1 MARRAHRHAL
11 GFEPDHRV
19 ERAMTDQP
27 SHKDVR
33 AETLVDPKAKK
44 KVSLSDWPARGDNL
58 FESKKEAKAS
68 LDADALAIN
77 DLQDALFASKGRA
90 LLIVMQGIDTS
101 GKDGATKEAFKYT
114 SPLGV
119 HVHAFGKPTEEEL
132 AHDYLWRLHKVT
144 PRRGYITV
152 FNRSQYE
159 DVLVVKVRKLAPPEA
174 VEQRY
179 EQINQF
185 EKTLTENGTRILK
198 LMLHISKEEQ
208 GVRLRERL
216 EVPGKRWKFNP
227 SDLEDRKLWDEY
239 QAAYESVLQ
248 RCSTPWAPW
257 YVVPADSRS
266 RRDATVARLIRGEL
280 TAMKPAYPDPGYRPE
295 QYKID

>member
-1 MARRAHRHAL
+1 MA
-11 GFEPDHRV
+11 
-19 ERAMTDQP
+19 DQP
-27 SHKDVR
+27 SLEDVR
-33 AETLVDPKAKK
+33 AATLAKPNGRK
-44 KVSLSDWPARGDNL
+44 KLSLADFPTRDDKL
-58 FESKKEAKAS
+58 FEGKKDARAS

-77 DLQDALFASKGRA
+77 ELQDALFAGKAGA
-90 LLIVMQGIDTS
+90 LLVVMQGIDTA

-119 HVHAFGKPTEEEL
+119 NVFAFGKPTEEEL
-132 AHDYLWRLHKVT
+132 AHDYLWRLHQRT
-144 PRRGYITV
+144 PKKGYVHV

-159 DVLVVKVRKLAPPEA
+159 DVLVVKVRKLAPADE

-185 EKTLTENGTRILK
+185 EKHLVENGTQILK

-208 GVRLRERL
+208 GERLKERL
-216 EVPGKRWKFNP
+216 EVPEKRWKFNP
-227 SDLEDRKLWDEY
+227 SDLEDRKLWDHY
-239 QAAYESVLQ
+239 QRAYETVLQ

-257 YVVPADSRS
+257 HVVPADSRS
-266 RRDATVARLIRGEL
+266 RRDAITARLIRGALED
-280 TAMKPAYPDPGYRPE
+280 MKPAYPDPGYRLE